1 MQSQLAK
8 QANSDN
14 IDGDDAYNPYIITQ
28 NQILERIIANEQKNK
43 EFQKQTTKLR
53 KNPTEFRNFCKS
65 YIVIRLLSEMML
77 IKRVTE
83 DEIVIAK
90 LLSRFELD
98 ELNILDQK
106 MHDES
111 IELEVK
117 LKSLSNYF

>member
-1 MQSQLAK
+1 LQSQLAK